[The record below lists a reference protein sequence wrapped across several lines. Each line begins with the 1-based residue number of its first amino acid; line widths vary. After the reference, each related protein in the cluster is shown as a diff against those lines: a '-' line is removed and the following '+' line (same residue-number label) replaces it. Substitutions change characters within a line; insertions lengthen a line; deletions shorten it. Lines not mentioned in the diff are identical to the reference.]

1 MLDEARMQN
10 ALLYVLDALPPKE
23 STLHKIFKIL
33 WFADI
38 SHMRDWGR
46 FITGDT
52 YFKLEFGPVPT
63 LLYNILKGVGANNPR
78 YNDYRNNISVDG
90 YYVTPLRKP
99 DLDELSE
106 SDIEALKKSI
116 EDNKDLTM
124 AQLTYKSHGHA
135 WNSSEDKN
143 EIRLE
148 CIFDEIKM
156 PDKERQLIRESE
168 AFTRA
173 LSR

>member
-1 MLDEARMQN
+1 MLDEFRMRN
-10 ALLYVLDALPPKE
+10 ALLYILDALPPKE

-38 SHMRDWGR
+38 SHMKDWGR

-63 LLYNILKGVGANNPR
+63 LLYNILKGIGANNPR
-78 YNDYRNNISVDG
+78 YSDYKNDVSVDG

-116 EDNKDLTM
+116 EENKNLTM

-135 WNSSEDKN
+135 WNVSEDKN
-143 EIRLE
+143 EIHLE
-148 CIFDEIKM
+148 SIFDEIGM
-156 PDKERQLIRESE
+156 PPKERQLILEGE
-168 AFTRA
+168 AFARA
-173 LSR
+173 LSG